1 MAHQMALSQ
10 TKKFNL
16 AGLWHVLKKS
26 FAGFGEDKVPKLSAS
41 LAYYTIFSL
50 GPLIMLVIF
59 LAGFFFRRDAIEG
72 SIFRQLR
79 GFVGNEAAAQIQEIV
94 KNAALS
100 SESTTAATIGI
111 ITLVIGATTVFA
123 EIQDSINTIWG
134 LKAKPGKQ
142 GIFILLKNRLLSFG
156 VIGSLGF
163 LLLVSLAVTTVIEGL
178 NERLLARFPDVSI
191 IIMYV
196 VNLVITLGVITLLFA
211 VIFKVLPDA
220 AIRWRDVWAG
230 AIATAILFMIG
241 KFAIGL
247 YIGKSEIGS
256 TYGPAA
262 SLVVLILWV
271 YYSAIIL
278 YFGAEFTK
286 AYALEYGSDIRPNK
300 YAVVVQAISVE
311 GGQQSLRSHA
321 RTLDSAKTSG
331 SVSLPKDPPPP
342 SPAPEPEGIGS
353 PEVMRSLAVLAVS
366 KLVGWTKS
374 RDKS

>member
-1 MAHQMALSQ
+1 MAVSQ
-10 TKKFNL
+10 SKKFNFS
-16 AGLWHVLKKS
+16 GLWHVLKKS

-50 GPLIMLVIF
+50 GPLIMLIIA
-59 LAGFFFRRDAIEG
+59 LAGFFLGREAIEG
-72 SIFRQLR
+72 SIFQQLQ
-79 GFVGNEAAAQIQEIV
+79 GFVGKEAAAQIQQIV

-100 SESTTAATIGI
+100 SNSPTAATIGV
-111 ITLVIGATTVFA
+111 ITLIVGATSVFA

-142 GIFILLKNRLLSFG
+142 GILVLLKNRLLSFG

-163 LLLVSLAVTTVIEGL
+163 LLLVSLAVTAVIEGL
-178 NERLLARFPDVSI
+178 NERLLARFPDVSVI
-191 IIMYV
+191 VMYV
-196 VNLVITLGVITLLFA
+196 VNLTVTLGVITLLFA
-211 VIFKVLPDA
+211 VIFKVLPDG

-230 AIATAILFMIG
+230 SIATAILFMIG

-247 YIGKSEIGS
+247 YIGKSEVGS

-262 SLVVLILWV
+262 SLVILILWV

-286 AYALEYGSDIRPNK
+286 AYTLEFGSDIKPNK
-300 YAVVVQAISVE
+300 YAVVVQSISVE

-321 RTLDSAKTSG
+321 RAMDSSKTSG
-331 SVSLPKDPPPP
+331 SVTLPKDPPPTAP
-342 SPAPEPEGIGS
+342 VPEPEGIGS
-353 PEVMRSLAVLAVS
+353 PEVVRSLAVLAVS
-366 KLVGWTKS
+366 KLVGWTKGN
-374 RDKS
+374 KV

>member
-1 MAHQMALSQ
+1 MVQKDKS
-10 TKKFNL
+10 KRFNL
-16 AGLWHVLKKS
+16 TGLWHILKKS

-50 GPLIMLVIF
+50 GPLILVIIS
-59 LAGFFFRRDAIEG
+59 LAGVFLGREAIEG
-72 SIFRQLR
+72 SIFNQLR
-79 GFVGNEAAAQIQEIV
+79 GFVGADAAAQIQQIV
-94 KNAALS
+94 KSASLS
-100 SESTTAATIGI
+100 GKSTTAATIGV
-111 ITLVIGATTVFA
+111 ITLLVGATSVFA

-142 GIFILLKNRLLSFG
+142 GVLIMLKNRLLSFG

-163 LLLVSLAVTTVIEGL
+163 LLLVSLAVTAIIEGL

-191 IIMYV
+191 ILMYV
-196 VNLVITLGVITLLFA
+196 INLVITLGVITLLFA

-230 AIATAILFMIG
+230 SIATAILFMIG

-247 YIGKSEIGS
+247 YIGKSEVGS
-256 TYGPAA
+256 TYGTAG

-300 YAVVVQAISVE
+300 YAVVVQAVTVE

-321 RTLDSAKTSG
+321 RSMENAKTSG
-331 SVSLPKDPPPP
+331 SLTLPKAEPLNQ
-342 SPAPEPEGIGS
+342 PAPEPEGMGS
-353 PEVMRSLAVLAVS
+353 AETLRSLAVLAVS
-366 KLVGWTKS
+366 RLVGWTKE
-374 RDKS
+374 RH

>member
-1 MAHQMALSQ
+1 MALSQ